1 MVQGLRAG
9 IAQLV
14 EQATENR
21 RVPSSNL
28 GPGIL
33 DKFLMHFSASRDDGD
48 RVFNNPDSFAESF
61 DSAWKKVLGKESSE
75 KPFTTE
81 KKLEAVLETIKDHPF
96 LVESPREALQVANFR
111 IRLLNLS

>member
-1 MVQGLRAG
+1 MLAAVQQAG

-33 DKFLMHFSASRDDGD
+33 
-48 RVFNNPDSFAESF
+48 
-61 DSAWKKVLGKESSE
+61 VLRILVSHQ
-75 KPFTTE
+75 FR
-81 KKLEAVLETIKDHPF
+81 AVDL
-96 LVESPREALQVANFR
+96 R
-111 IRLLNLS
+111 